1 MHFNCT
7 YICTYYA
14 PLLLL
19 QICIPRHCCPT
30 MHLCIV
36 LLYMLIYNF
45 IYIYW
50 TVLYVQIIIVRVY
63 ACIRYSSFGS
73 ENWLLNRAMISS
85 LESFQGEIAKRI
97 LKWPRHHSNTAAVVV
112 VGLQSVE
119 SRILERKLGFLHRVQ
134 ENGSSCVSGRA
145 VEALSDNI
153 SNSCLV
159 KECEELEESCGV
171 SFTRKSLGVRRYG
184 EEAHR
189 RS

>member
-1 MHFNCT
+1 
-7 YICTYYA
+7 
-14 PLLLL
+14 
-19 QICIPRHCCPT
+19 
-30 MHLCIV
+30 
-36 LLYMLIYNF
+36 
-45 IYIYW
+45 
-50 TVLYVQIIIVRVY
+50 
-63 ACIRYSSFGS
+63 
-73 ENWLLNRAMISS
+73 MISS
-85 LESFQGEIAKRI
+85 LEAFLGEIAKRI

-119 SRILERKLGFLHRVQ
+119 SRILERKLGFLHRVL

-159 KECEELEESCGV
+159 KECEELDHEESSGV
-171 SFTRKSLGVRRYG
+171 SFTIGTSLVVRQYG